1 MSKVC
6 KVQLKWKDPSHPI
19 PPRWK
24 TQSLKP
30 SWTCCWRRLRPLSR
44 LQWLKHDKHDL
55 LPFTVMDFIIRH
67 GNVYISFAPLGRIR
81 HGPISSKGA
90 RHRRKHK
97 IVSFSHVTWEDAIYF
112 LFPILPLH
120 AALCASNLVTCR
132 MTQNF
137 SANSRRLLTSAT
149 PPSTEAAGASWG
161 HNLTPWRFE
170 DSNYT
175 VLICTYCTYTLLYSL
190 ANSSHERPV
199 LGFLWRL
206 SGLHPWTCRFE
217 NRAPGKILARTPTIV
232 YMKLCGGMRVMQWPI
247 QNLAACDDGRPL
259 WAYMT
264 KTLITHKK

>member
-30 SWTCCWRRLRPLSR
+30 SWTCCWRRLKPLSR

-97 IVSFSHVTWEDAIYF
+97 IVSFSHITWEDAIYF

-132 MTQNF
+132 MTQIFN
-137 SANSRRLLTSAT
+137 ANSRRLLIVLLVLERVCGCICHPTFHRGCRGFLRSQFDT
-149 PPSTEAAGASWG
+149 VKIWG
-161 HNLTPWRFE
+161 LSEKLYLYCT
-170 DSNYT
+170 YT
-175 VLICTYCTYTLLYSL
+175 VLILSWHLLASLAISCHLLPSL

-206 SGLHPWTCRFE
+206 SGLHPWTCLGE
-217 NRAPGKILARTPTIV
+217 SSAR
-232 YMKLCGGMRVMQWPI
+232 
-247 QNLAACDDGRPL
+247 
-259 WAYMT
+259 
-264 KTLITHKK
+264 